1 MPLENSLESD
11 AVDLYCMGCGYNLRG
26 QIGDPRRCPECGR
39 QNSVQLMQI
48 PAARIKRQLRLLE
61 SAPTY
66 CFMGS
71 TMALISL
78 VMPGI
83 RVVASRG
90 TLDGKWLI
98 FVGFFLL
105 LGVVCAYV
113 GGGQFRRSCCNH
125 PDWLRALLKFHAYAA
140 AIFALFLSAVLSIW
154 VVAIYTMGSSTG
166 LIRWPGTIVALVVA
180 YWFLAVALIYRLYR
194 RLRAMLDPLQ
204 RAAAVDMYLND
215 PW

>member
-1 MPLENSLESD
+1 MPLEISPESG

-78 VMPGI
+78 VMLGNH
-83 RVVASRG
+83 VVASRG

-98 FVGFFLL
+98 FVGLFLVT
-105 LGVVCAYV
+105 GVGNAYV
-113 GGGQFRRSCCNH
+113 GSGQFRRSCCNH

-140 AIFALFLSAVLSIW
+140 AIFALGLSAAFGIW
-154 VVAIYTMGSSTG
+154 VVVI
-166 LIRWPGTIVALVVA
+166 
-180 YWFLAVALIYRLYR
+180 
-194 RLRAMLDPLQ
+194 
-204 RAAAVDMYLND
+204 
-215 PW
+215 